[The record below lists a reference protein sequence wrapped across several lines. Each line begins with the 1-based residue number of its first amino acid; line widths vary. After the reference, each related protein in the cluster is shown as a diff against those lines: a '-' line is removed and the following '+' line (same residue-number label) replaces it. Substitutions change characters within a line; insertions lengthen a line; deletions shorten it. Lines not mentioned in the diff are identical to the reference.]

1 MSLKVHQQ
9 RKKMI
14 VSHYAFYS
22 DFLSGAEALTALRA
36 ATRREV
42 DPLSNFAE
50 FEAFM
55 NELVM
60 RKLKQ
65 SEDKEFLAKCE
76 IRDLRREHKD
86 ELEEVDGRFY
96 DAARAYQESDVCT
109 RLEALDRG
117 IRGGQ
122 QAVHSMRKFIES
134 ETEGYEKETT
144 RKKGTIAGNY
154 YQTRFVN

>member
-1 MSLKVHQQ
+1 
-9 RKKMI
+9 
-14 VSHYAFYS
+14 
-22 DFLSGAEALTALRA
+22 
-36 ATRREV
+36 
-42 DPLSNFAE
+42 
-50 FEAFM
+50 
-55 NELVM
+55 M

-109 RLEALDRG
+109 RLEALDRS

-134 ETEGYEKETT
+134 ETEGTRRRRREK
-144 RKKGTIAGNY
+144 RTIAGNY